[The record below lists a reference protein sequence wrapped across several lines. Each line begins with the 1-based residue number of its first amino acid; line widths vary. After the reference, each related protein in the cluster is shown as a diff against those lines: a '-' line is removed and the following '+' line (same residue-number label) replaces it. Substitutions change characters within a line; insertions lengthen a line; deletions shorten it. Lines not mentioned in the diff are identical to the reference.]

1 MLKNQRAEQAWW
13 YNAKYKN
20 KTQGDYHIH
29 CSKDVYF
36 GALLFLTPY
45 RIRHRA
51 DKRKHR
57 WGWDKVKEGGRTM

>member
-45 RIRHRA
+45 RIRH
-51 DKRKHR
+51 
-57 WGWDKVKEGGRTM
+57 